1 MTEKIEVATHSGPI
15 RVRVSASE
23 PVKARALSAP
33 IAIKVLGMPGPTG
46 ETGAQGPTGPQGPP
60 GNLDAGVTID
70 GGNY

>member
-46 ETGAQGPTGPQGPP
+46 ETGAQGPAGPQGPP
-60 GNLDAGVTID
+60 GNLDAGITID
-70 GGNY
+70 GGNF